1 MSCIYLEKY
10 CCMFIVEI
18 IIDKNLSFSN
28 LYISIN
34 IYINI
39 CTHAGT
45 ERESERERGRRDII
59 FSI

>member
-1 MSCIYLEKY
+1 
-10 CCMFIVEI
+10 MFIVEI

-45 ERESERERGRRDII
+45 ERESEREREAEETLFLVFNG
-59 FSI
+59 FYL